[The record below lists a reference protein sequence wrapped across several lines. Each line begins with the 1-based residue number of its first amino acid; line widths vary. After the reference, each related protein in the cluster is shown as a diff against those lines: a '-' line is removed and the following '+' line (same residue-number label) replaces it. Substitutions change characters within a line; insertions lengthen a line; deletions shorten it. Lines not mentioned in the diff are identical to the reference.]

1 MISFFIPGE
10 PPTATAQQ
18 KGYSRKTGKY
28 YKPAELR
35 DAEQKYLAYANEAR
49 PVYPMEGAVQLMVSF
64 WFTAKN
70 GHKPGEPKTSRPDTD
85 NMVKLLKDVLTRC
98 GFWRDDAQVAA
109 EYVSKYWSDIP
120 GIRVKVLSLE
130 KR

>member
-1 MISFFIPGE
+1 MIQFFIPGE

-18 KGYSRKTGKY
+18 KGFSRKTGTW
-28 YKPAELR
+28 YKTAELR
-35 DAEQKYLAYANEAR
+35 EAEQKYMAYANEAR
-49 PVYPMEGAVQLMVSF
+49 PATPMEGPVQLMVSF

-98 GFWRDDAQVAA
+98 GFWNDDAQVAS
-109 EYVSKYWSDIP
+109 EHVSKYWSDVP
-120 GIRVKVLSLE
+120 GIRVKVLSWE